1 MADEAT
7 LLLHFDV
14 EEGAELEDAGDAV
27 LLRLSSLQG
36 VKEAE
41 TSPEQPRLGGA
52 EIAAGITA
60 AVTIVAGSRQLV
72 EELRKLIAS
81 IKGLVDD
88 VKTLKGATVEVGA
101 ERISLA
107 DLTDEH
113 LERLGGSRG
122 AAAP

>member
-14 EEGAELEDAGDAV
+14 EQGAGLEEAGDAV

-81 IKGLVDD
+81 IKGLVGD
-88 VKTLKGATVEVGA
+88 VKALKGATVEVGA
-101 ERISLA
+101 ERIPLA
-107 DLTDEH
+107 ELTDEH
-113 LERLGGSRG
+113 LERLAG
-122 AAAP
+122 

>member
-1 MADEAT
+1 MADET
-7 LLLHFDV
+7 TVLLHFDV
-14 EEGAELEDAGDAV
+14 EDGVELEEAGDAI
-27 LLRLSSLQG
+27 LLRLSSMQG

-60 AVTIVAGSRQLV
+60 AVTIVAGGRQLV
-72 EELRKLIAS
+72 QELRKLIAS

-88 VKTLKGATVEVGA
+88 VKALKGASVEVGA
-101 ERISLA
+101 ERVLLT

-113 LERLGGSRG
+113 LEKLAG
-122 AAAP
+122 